1 MIKMKD
7 IARMCGVS
15 PAVVSLVLN
24 GRDREVGIAEK
35 TRQHILDTTRSL
47 GYCRNEMAV
56 SIAKKRGNILAFVSE
71 NMGVVEYTGRIQ
83 NGIFEEASK
92 HGYAV
97 MVYHL
102 NEENA
107 ALILKKIL
115 GWCTSGVIFHVS
127 SRENVKFLTESFRKN
142 NIPFGFANL
151 SNPEGIGVTSD
162 DYAGAREAVAHLAAQ
177 NRKRILCIAGGNPL
191 NKHPSEYAFLRMK
204 GYSDGVKELLPGS
217 EEKICFMDSLQG
229 DPTQNLAR
237 ILKEF
242 HADGVFCNA
251 DHYAMRVFPAAE
263 KLKLKVPEDI
273 AIVGFGGLSIGDYA
287 PVALSSIVQNFEE
300 MGSLTVRYVIEA
312 IEGREAPEGS
322 RNCRLP
328 VHLFVKESSKCCS

>member
-7 IARMCGVS
+7 IAQICGVS

-24 GRDREVGIAEK
+24 GKDKKLGIAEK
-35 TRQHILDTTRSL
+35 TRKHILEVTGSL

-56 SIAKKRGNILAFVSE
+56 SIARKQGNILGFVSE

-83 NGIFEEASK
+83 NGVFEEASK

-107 ALILKKIL
+107 SLILKKIL

-127 SRENVKFLTESFRKN
+127 SREKVKSLTEHFRKN

-162 DYAGAREAVAHLAAQ
+162 DYAGAKEAVAHLVSQ
-177 NRKRILCIAGGNPL
+177 NRKRILCLAGGSPR
-191 NKHPSEYAFLRMK
+191 NKHPSEYAFLRMQ
-204 GYSDGVKELLPGS
+204 GYSDAVRELLPGS
-217 EEKICFMDSLQG
+217 EEKIFFPDSHRG
-229 DPTQNLAR
+229 DPIKNIAR
-237 ILKEF
+237 ILKDF
-242 HADGVFCNA
+242 HADAVFCNA

-263 KLKLKVPEDI
+263 YLKWKVPENL

-287 PVALSSIVQNFEE
+287 PVPLSSIVQNFEE
-300 MGSLTVRYVIEA
+300 MGSLTVRYVIDE
-312 IEGREAPEGS
+312 IEGRKEVHTP
-322 RNCRLP
+322 RNCLMPVRL
-328 VHLFVKESSKCCS
+328 LVKGSSKYHS